1 MLALGFTVTIT
12 LNAALPHA
20 PVGGTG
26 VTVKLAVNGI
36 ELVLLIT
43 PLINVRELPVC
54 PALIVNS
61 AGKVGFVQLYNVFA
75 GTILPCCPLVGLTVN
90 VAPVH
95 IVVVKVPIVAFGF
108 TVTTIVNCALLVQP
122 EVNTGVTV

>member
-26 VTVKLAVNGI
+26 VTLKLAVNGT

-43 PLINVRELPVC
+43 PLINDNELPVS
-54 PALIVNS
+54 PALIVNP
-61 AGKVGFVQLYNVFA
+61 AGNVEFVHEYKVFA
-75 GTILPCCPLVGLTVN
+75 GTILPC
-90 VAPVH
+90 
-95 IVVVKVPIVAFGF
+95 
-108 TVTTIVNCALLVQP
+108 
-122 EVNTGVTV
+122 